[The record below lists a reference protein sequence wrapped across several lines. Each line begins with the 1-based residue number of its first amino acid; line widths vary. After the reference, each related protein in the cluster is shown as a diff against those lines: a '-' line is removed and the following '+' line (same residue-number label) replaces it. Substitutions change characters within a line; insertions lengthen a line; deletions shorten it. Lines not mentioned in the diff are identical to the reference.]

1 MSDLKDRPLWSDDKT
16 YEDVERLADED
27 SHNVI
32 YNLHEDVLC
41 LKEDLNNRSQWIS
54 VEKFQEVPN
63 EGLCWIVHKGRVK
76 HAYHDHKSMFR
87 FSPWSDNVYMAE
99 SITAVQPILTPEPPT
114 QEQGE

>member
-1 MSDLKDRPLWSDDKT
+1 MSDINFNLKVRAYDPNHGPLIAAG
-16 YEDVERLADED
+16 EVQEVLD
-27 SHNVI
+27 SMQQ
-32 YNLHEDVLC
+32 E
-41 LKEDLNNRSQWIS
+41 LNNRSQWIS